1 MLEKNI
7 ADTRKNILEK
17 LLETDFAEIEAIKE
31 NKIIIMTAHRESVIQ
46 AADKVVEIG
55 TAG

>member
-1 MLEKNI
+1 M
-7 ADTRKNILEK
+7 EK